1 MWKTVKL
8 GDVCELAT
16 GGTPSR
22 KKKEYFKNGNIKWL
36 VSGDINQREIYDCEG
51 RITNEGLAN
60 SNAKYLPENS
70 VLIALNGQGKTRGT
84 VALLK
89 TKATC
94 NQSLVSINPKADIA
108 LDTKFLFYVLDGMYG
123 KIRTM
128 TGDSG
133 NDRRGLNMSLI
144 RSIEILLPPLPE
156 QERIVAK
163 LDAAFA
169 EIDEAVEVV
178 QQQMLQTQ
186 SLQQQKIDR
195 VFWVISGDKKT
206 LNDVCNLITCG
217 VAARPEY
224 VEEGIPF
231 LSAQNVKKGQVLYYN
246 HKYITKEK
254 HQELTKKNKP
264 KRGDLLYTRVG
275 SFGEAAVVE
284 SDIEFSI
291 FVSLTLIKTKNELN
305 PYYLKHY
312 LNSQRLKK
320 LASNSLSGSGVG
332 NLNVGTVR
340 KFPITLPSIKQQ
352 LEVVENLN
360 DLADRT
366 ERLYQ
371 TYQRKSANLQS
382 LKSAILS
389 QELQPSEAA

>member
-1 MWKTVKL
+1 MKWVTETIENLCEIEYGTRVVRKREQGTIYPVYGGGGETFRIDRKNRTSRVVIARFGMSERCTRYVD
-8 GDVCELAT
+8 GDFFLNDSGLTLSPKCDEL
-16 GGTPSR
+16 SQDFLN
-22 KKKEYFKNGNIKWL
+22 KIILSLND
-36 VSGDINQREIYDCEG
+36 SIYSIG
-51 RITNEGLAN
+51 
-60 SNAKYLPENS
+60 
-70 VLIALNGQGKTRGT
+70 RGT
-84 VALLK
+84 AQK
-89 TKATC
+89 
-94 NQSLVSINPKADIA
+94 N
-108 LDTKFLFYVLDGMYG
+108 
-123 KIRTM
+123 
-128 TGDSG
+128 
-133 NDRRGLNMSLI
+133 LNMDAFKKLI
-144 RSIEILLPPLPE
+144 ISYPPVAE

-186 SLQQQKIDR
+186 SLQQQKIDK
-195 VFWVISGDKKT
+195 VFGVISGDKKT

>member
-8 GDVCELAT
+8 RDVVCFD
-16 GGTPSR
+16 
-22 KKKEYFKNGNIKWL
+22 KKNGK
-36 VSGDINQREIYDCEG
+36 
-51 RITNEGLAN
+51 
-60 SNAKYLPENS
+60 
-70 VLIALNGQGKTRGT
+70 
-84 VALLK
+84 
-89 TKATC
+89 
-94 NQSLVSINPKADIA
+94 
-108 LDTKFLFYVLDGMYG
+108 
-123 KIRTM
+123 
-128 TGDSG
+128 DSG
-133 NDRRGLNMSLI
+133 LPYVGMENIASESMQLVGT
-144 RSIEILLPPLPE
+144 IEIPETTSSSFEFDETHVLYGRLRPYLKKVLLPNFKGQCSTEVFCLKPSKVLLRGYLAYWLLNPSTAAAIEQTSTGARMPRANMNAILDFQFQLPPLPE

-195 VFWVISGDKKT
+195 VFGVISGDKKT

-389 QELQPSEAA
+389 QELQPSEVA